1 MTSMDNN
8 TFFSFIGLKDQMIK
22 QINHQI
28 YLKFRIGLISV
39 KIFLKVKIHIF
50 IFFYFWVYFP
60 TFLHGASLQKRSI
73 KSKMAITIELFKK
86 MELRYTTFFYH
97 LFLLQGSIM
106 DDCCCVCCC
115 PLCVMCQLSREHD
128 YTLANPQ
135 TY

>member
-1 MTSMDNN
+1 
-8 TFFSFIGLKDQMIK
+8 MIK

-86 MELRYTTFFYH
+86 NGTEIYHVFLSSFSSIGVHNGRLLLR
-97 LFLLQGSIM
+97 LLLS
-106 DDCCCVCCC
+106 
-115 PLCVMCQLSREHD
+115 PLCHVPAV
-128 YTLANPQ
+128 T
-135 TY
+135 